1 MRNFAH
7 ILSFATVVLMCLI
20 TWLICYVGDY
30 LNSLGGYFEYAA
42 VLLSWLGG
50 AMWIGAIYIIAYL
63 QVHRNVKEAKF

>member
-1 MRNFAH
+1 
-7 ILSFATVVLMCLI
+7 
-20 TWLICYVGDY
+20 VGDY